1 MTGLERIRAVF
12 DGKKP
17 DKVPVVPIIHAGLAS
32 IFGISLGQFFTDGR
46 VMADTLIKGYR
57 TFGYDGVQLSLGV
70 TAEVEAF
77 GARVDQPEN
86 AAPLLREHI
95 LNDYAALDK
104 LKSIDPTNR
113 GRLPLFRDAL
123 KRVVAE
129 IGSEALVIVT
139 IRGPLLM
146 AAQLRGVETVLMDT
160 VDVPDKLHALLDFS
174 TDVSLKMGLSFL
186 QSGAQALMIGEATC
200 SPSFIS
206 PNTYREFVL
215 ARHKKLISGLK
226 SAGWRTVGLHIC
238 GNLMPILQDVLTTG
252 ANLLDIDYQVSAKDA
267 LRVNKGRAVLRG
279 NLNPSSV
286 FAFGTEDVI
295 KAETTKLKSE
305 VAGKGSWIFSSG
317 CDISPGTPRANI
329 ELAMKY
335 LR

>member
-1 MTGLERIRAVF
+1 VF

-17 DKVPVVPIIHAGLAS
+17 DSVPIVPIIHAGLAP
-32 IFGISLGQFFTDGR
+32 IFGVPLGKFFTDGR
-46 VMADTLIKGYR
+46 VMANTLIKGYR

-70 TAEVEAF
+70 TAEAEAF
-77 GARVDQPEN
+77 GAKVDQPEN
-86 AAPLLREHI
+86 AAPLLREH
-95 LNDYAALDK
+95 LLSNPDALGA

-113 GRLPLFRDAL
+113 GRFSLFRDAL

-129 IGSEALVIVT
+129 IGKEAFVIVT
-139 IRGPLLM
+139 LRGPLLM
-146 AAQLRGVETVLMDT
+146 AAQLRGVEAVLMDT
-160 VDVPDKLHALLDFS
+160 VDAPDKLHALLDF
-174 TDVSLKMGLSFL
+174 TNEVSLKMGLSFL
-186 QSGAQALMIGEATC
+186 QSGAHALMIGEATC

-226 SAGWRTVGLHIC
+226 SAGWKTVGLHIC
-238 GNLMPILQDVLTTG
+238 GNLMPILEDVLTTG

-286 FAFGTEDVI
+286 FAFGTKEVI
-295 KAETTKLKSE
+295 KAETAKLKAE
-305 VAGKGSWIFSSG
+305 VKRQGLWIFSSG
-317 CDISPGTPRANI
+317 CDISPGTPKANI
-329 ELAMKY
+329 ELALKC